1 MSSSQQSPKTNYSL
15 TIQCHKKP
23 EVMERLLR
31 VVRHRGFDLESCSM
45 SSSECGKMVSADLD
59 VCSERPIEML
69 TSQIEKLYDVLYVRQ
84 PMAANTMTQESIF

>member
-1 MSSSQQSPKTNYSL
+1 MNTSQQAAKSNYSL

-31 VVRHRGFDLESCSM
+31 VVRHRGFDLESFSM
-45 SSSECGKMVSADLD
+45 RSSDCGKMVSADID

-69 TSQIEKLYDVLYVRQ
+69 TSQIETLYDVLQVHQ
-84 PMAANTMTQESIF
+84 PMATLRQESII